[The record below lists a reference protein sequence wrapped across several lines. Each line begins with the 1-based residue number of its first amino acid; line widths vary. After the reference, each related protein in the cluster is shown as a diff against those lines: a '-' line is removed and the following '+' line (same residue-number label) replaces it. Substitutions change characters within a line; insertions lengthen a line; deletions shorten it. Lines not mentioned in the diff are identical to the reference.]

1 MSDNPYEMEPPVTA
15 RPEFRA
21 PDVLPLATEA
31 ELTSPK
37 AIRWPKYVVN
47 AGFVA
52 YGIMVLLGVVTGTF
66 ELIDAI
72 PLVPI
77 LAYASYRIGQKLSR
91 IDGDPEIAI
100 IVFAAFWARM
110 LGALTRA
117 AIVAWS
123 YNNQSDATEYH
134 QFGKALAPM
143 FRTLDFSQAGPWS
156 GTDFMR
162 NVAGVIYSFTGAS
175 QVSGAIVMS
184 FLAFI
189 GTLLLWRAFKIA
201 VPTGAVR
208 TYGLLVLFLPSM
220 LYWPSSLGKEGWAIL
235 CLGVGSYGV
244 ARVLTGKM
252 GTGILLVAAGLWGVT
267 MLRPHVAL
275 TMFCGIALAGLV
287 GKSRGD
293 VGKASLLRL
302 MLFGIL
308 LAVGSY
314 LATST
319 AEFFGV
325 PSLNQETVN
334 AQLAEAE
341 GRTQEAGSVFTAY
354 SMSNPANT
362 PAAFV
367 TVLYRP
373 FPIEASSAV
382 AAVSSL
388 EGVFLLWLTWR
399 SRSRLR
405 SLFRCMRRDPYVA
418 YCVGVMVMLIYAFSA
433 FSNFGILSRQRTQ
446 VLPFYLALLCLPVWR
461 REGVIPTEQAVAS
474 RDTSGLPE
482 YDATP
487 ADPYRDT
494 LDPRAHDPY
503 SVHEVR
509 VDPYRQP

>member
-1 MSDNPYEMEPPVTA
+1 MNDPYAMEPPEPVA
-15 RPEFRA
+15 PQFRDPE
-21 PDVLPLATEA
+21 VLPLASGVA
-31 ELTSPK
+31 LSAPK
-37 AIRWPKYVVN
+37 AIRWPKYVIN

-66 ELIDAI
+66 ALIDAI

-77 LAYASYRIGQKLSR
+77 LAYLSYRIGQRIAR
-91 IDGDPEIAI
+91 IDGDPEVALL
-100 IVFAAFWARM
+100 VFAAFWARM

-117 AIVAWS
+117 AVVAWS
-123 YNNQSDATEYH
+123 YNNQSDASQYH
-134 QFGKALAPM
+134 EFGKALAPM

-156 GTDFMR
+156 GTDFMQ

-175 QVSGAIVMS
+175 EVSGAIVMS

-201 VPTGAVR
+201 IPSGAVR
-208 TYGLLVLFLPSM
+208 RYMLLVLFLPSL

-244 ARVLTGKM
+244 ARVLTGRI
-252 GTGILLVAAGLWGVT
+252 GSGVLLVAAGLWGVT

-293 VGKASLLRL
+293 AGKASLLRL
-302 MLFGIL
+302 VLFGIL
-308 LAVGSY
+308 LAVGTY

-334 AQLAEAE
+334 QQLADAE
-341 GRTQEAGSVFTAY
+341 GRTQEAGSVFTPY

-362 PAAFV
+362 PLAFA

-373 FPIEASSAV
+373 FPIEASSIV
-382 AAVSSL
+382 AAASSL
-388 EGVFLLWLTWR
+388 EGVFLLVLTWK

-405 SLFRCMRRDPYVA
+405 SLWRCMRREPYTA
-418 YCVGVMVMLIYAFSA
+418 YCLGVMVTLIYAFSA

-446 VLPFYLALLCLPVWR
+446 VLPFFLALLCLPTWH
-461 REGVIPTEQAVAS
+461 REGVIPTEEAIAS
-474 RDTSGLPE
+474 RDESAGPQ
-482 YDATP
+482 YDVAP
-487 ADPYRDT
+487 VDPYRDA
-494 LDPRAHDPY
+494 LDPQVHDPY
-503 SVHEVR
+503 SAQDAR
-509 VDPYRQP
+509 IDPYRQP